1 MWKKTWTLFQFGAV
15 QKVPGVLGTAIYFAI
30 LGGLAGTL
38 LSSRALFGK
47 LVVNL
52 IFIVALNDLGTL
64 VSFISKESTNTSYFS
79 GDVIAI
85 HHPLHLRLPISHTT
99 LLLNRIIHLFTNMLV
114 MGLAFFFM
122 FTTVAF
128 RRGLAPNISQ
138 FTPFY
143 LFWLSY
149 SWLIGVLIQING
161 GVNGTAK
168 KRQFTYSVPL
178 LIFAILCSLAL
189 PTSVASWSLNLRALE
204 LVIPSLFMISLG
216 VVLCIF
222 RSKSL

>member
-64 VSFISKESTNTSYFS
+64 VSFISRENTSTSYYS
-79 GDVIAI
+79 GDVIAV
-85 HHPLHLRLPISHTT
+85 HHPLHLRLPINHTT
-99 LLLNRIIHLFTNMLV
+99 LSLNRIIHLLTNMLI
-114 MGLAFFFM
+114 MGLAFFFT

-128 RRGLAPNISQ
+128 RWGLAVNLSQ
-138 FTPFY
+138 FTAFY

-149 SWLIGVLIQING
+149 SWLMCVLVQING
-161 GVNGTAK
+161 GVNGTSK
-168 KRQFTYSVPL
+168 KRQLTYSVPL

-189 PTSVASWSLNLRALE
+189 PTSVASWSLNLQALE